1 MRKSYNTLLLL
12 LLLLL
17 TAPTA
22 VLHAQST
29 LEERSRS
36 VILVKNMQGLVP
48 LSLSPSERITLLS
61 DDLQAVKPLTQRLGS
76 YLPAD
81 RISVRSLTRVPS
93 LTADD
98 LLVVVVTKGDRP
110 LPGEVDSLLSERK
123 SVLLFVDRPSADAY
137 THAVI
142 AADAIALSAKGTEGM
157 SALAD
162 ALMGGIPFGGT
173 LLDDKPTLFP
183 NGAGLTTTKT
193 RLATALPEDV
203 DLDGRVLARIDRI
216 AEEGLRAGAYP
227 GCQVLVAKDGYVV
240 YSKAFGYKDA
250 RRKESNST
258 ETLYDLASMTKAM
271 ATVPLVMMAD
281 DEGRLRLSDRIDKH
295 IDYLRWS
302 NKGDVR
308 ISQLLQHCGG
318 MPAVI
323 RFYEEMIDDASY
335 DPPLIAFRRTE
346 GYPTQMDRNAWARS
360 GFRYRSSMVSRDSTA
375 VYSQRFC
382 KGLYLSPEVRE
393 MMRREMKE
401 CNRRSGGYRYSDIDF
416 LLLQEVLEHSYRRGL
431 DTLFSERIAA
441 PLGLSR
447 LCYRPLRYFGPKEM
461 AEGQR
466 DDFLRHQ
473 TLRGDVDDEAAAM
486 LGGVSGNA
494 GLFGNAES
502 CAVVCQM
509 LLDGGRYGGRTLIDV
524 ETIRHYTTYRHRP
537 SPYALGFDRQRGDGR
552 GNTCEEAPMS
562 TYGHTGFTGTCFWI
576 DPTNQIVY
584 IFLSN
589 RVAPQRWNRKLSS
602 LDIRTRIQSVI
613 YDALP

>member
-1 MRKSYNTLLLL
+1 MRKSYNALLLL
-12 LLLLL
+12 LLLIF
-17 TAPTA
+17 PTSL
-22 VLHAQST
+22 LHAQST

-36 VILVKNMQGLVP
+36 VILVKNIEGLVP
-48 LSLSPSERITLLS
+48 LSLSPTGRITLLS
-61 DDLQAVKPLTQRLGS
+61 DDLQAVNPLARRLGS

-81 RISVRSLTRVPS
+81 RLTVRSVTRVPS

-98 LLVVVVTKGDRP
+98 LLVVAVTRGDRP
-110 LPGEVDSLLSERK
+110 LPGEVDSLLSRQQ
-123 SVLLFVDRPSADAY
+123 SVLLFLDRPSAEAY
-137 THAVI
+137 TQAVI
-142 AADAIALSAKGTEGM
+142 AADAIALSAKGREGM
-157 SALAD
+157 SALVD

-183 NGAGLTTTKT
+183 NGAGITTTKT

-203 DLDGRVLARIDRI
+203 DLDGRVLAQIDRI

-250 RRKESNST
+250 RRKELNST
-258 ETLYDLASMTKAM
+258 ETLYDLASMTKAL
-271 ATVPLVMMAD
+271 ATVPLVMMAE

-302 NKGDVR
+302 NKSDVR

-360 GFRYRSSMVSRDSTA
+360 GFRYKSSMVSRDSTA

-431 DTLFSERIAA
+431 DTLFSERIAV
-441 PLGLSR
+441 PLGLTR
-447 LCYRPLRYFGPKEM
+447 LCYRPLQHFRPKEM

-509 LLDGGRYGGRTLIDV
+509 LLDGGRYGGRTLIDE

-537 SPYALGFDRQRGDGR
+537 SPYALGFDRQRGGGR

-589 RVAPQRWNRKLSS
+589 RVAPQRWSRKLSS
-602 LDIRTRIQSVI
+602 LNIRTRIQSVI

>member
-1 MRKSYNTLLLL
+1 MRKSYILLLL
-12 LLLLL
+12 LLLLA
-17 TAPTA
+17 APGTM
-22 VLHAQST
+22 LHAQST
-29 LEERSRS
+29 LEEQSRS
-36 VILVKNMQGLVP
+36 VILVKNMEALIP
-48 LSLSPSERITLLS
+48 LSLGPTGRITLLC
-61 DDLQAVKPLTQRLGS
+61 DDVRGSEPLAQRLGR

-81 RISVRSLTRVPS
+81 RLTVRSMAKLPS
-93 LTADD
+93 LSTDD
-98 LLVVVVTKGDRP
+98 LLIVAVTHGDRP
-110 LPGEVDSLLSERK
+110 MPDGVDSLLRQQRC
-123 SVLLFVDRPSADAY
+123 VLLFMDRPSDDHY
-137 THAVI
+137 TDAVI
-142 AADAIALSAKGTEGM
+142 AADAIALSYKGESGM
-157 SALAD
+157 TALAD

-173 LLDDKPTLFP
+173 LLDDRATLFP

-193 RLATALPEDV
+193 RLTTALPEDV
-203 DLDGRVLARIDRI
+203 DLDGHVLARIDRI

-250 RRKESNST
+250 RRKERNST
-258 ETLYDLASMTKAM
+258 ETLYDLASMTKAL

-281 DEGRLRLSDRIDKH
+281 DEGRLRLGDRIDKH

-323 RFYEEMIDDASY
+323 RFYQEMIDESSY
-335 DPPLIAFRRTE
+335 ESPLIAFRRTA

-360 GFRYRSSMVSRDSTA
+360 GFRYKSSMVSRDSTA

-382 KGLYLSPEVRE
+382 KGLYLSPEVRK

-401 CNRRSGGYRYSDIDF
+401 CNRRTGGYRYSDIDF
-416 LLLQEVLEHSYRRGL
+416 LLLQEVLERSYRQGL
-431 DTLFSERIAA
+431 DTLFSERVAA
-441 PLGLSR
+441 PLGLTR
-447 LCYRPLRYFGPKEM
+447 LCYRPLQHFGPKEM

-466 DDFLRHQ
+466 DNFLRHQ

-509 LLDGGRYGGRTLIDV
+509 LLDGGRYGGQTLIDA

-537 SPYALGFDRQRGDGR
+537 SPYALGFDRQRGGGR

-602 LDIRTRIQSVI
+602 LNIRTRIQSVI

>member
-1 MRKSYNTLLLL
+1 MRKSYNALLLL
-12 LLLLL
+12 LLLIF
-17 TAPTA
+17 PTSL
-22 VLHAQST
+22 LHAQST

-36 VILVKNMQGLVP
+36 VILVKNIEGLVP
-48 LSLSPSERITLLS
+48 LSLSPTGRITLLS
-61 DDLQAVKPLTQRLGS
+61 DDLQAVKPLAQRLGS

-81 RISVRSLTRVPS
+81 RLTVRSVTRAPS

-98 LLVVVVTKGDRP
+98 VLVVVVTRGDRP
-110 LPGEVDSLLSERK
+110 LPGEVDSLLCQRK
-123 SVLLFVDRPSADAY
+123 SVLLLVDRPSAEAY
-137 THAVI
+137 TQAVI
-142 AADAIALSAKGTEGM
+142 AADAIALSAKGREGM

-173 LLDDKPTLFP
+173 LLDDNPTLFP
-183 NGAGLTTTKT
+183 NGAGITTTKT

-216 AEEGLRAGAYP
+216 AEEGLRAGAYT

-250 RRKESNST
+250 RRKEPNST
-258 ETLYDLASMTKAM
+258 ETLYDLASMTKAL

-281 DEGRLRLSDRIDKH
+281 EEGRLRLSDRIDKH

-302 NKGDVR
+302 NKSDVR

-335 DPPLIAFRRTE
+335 DPPLIAFRRTA
-346 GYPTQMDRNAWARS
+346 GYPTQMDQNAWARS
-360 GFRYRSSMVSRDSTA
+360 GFRYKSSMVSSDSTA

-382 KGLYLSPEVRE
+382 KELYLSSEVRE

-441 PLGLSR
+441 PLGLTR
-447 LCYRPLRYFGPKEM
+447 LCYRPLQHFGPKEM
-461 AEGQR
+461 AEGQQ

-509 LLDGGRYGGRTLIDV
+509 LLDGGRYGGRTLIDE

-537 SPYALGFDRQRGDGR
+537 SPYALGFDRQRGGGR

-602 LDIRTRIQSVI
+602 LNIRTRIQSVI

>member
-1 MRKSYNTLLLL
+1 MRKSHNTLLLL

-17 TAPTA
+17 TAPIA

-36 VILVKNMQGLVP
+36 VILVKNMEGLVP
-48 LSLSPSERITLLS
+48 LSLGPTGRIALLS
-61 DDLQAVKPLTQRLGS
+61 DDLQAVKPLARRLGS
-76 YLPAD
+76 YLPGD
-81 RISVRSLTRVPS
+81 RLSVGSVTRGPS

-98 LLVVVVTKGDRP
+98 LLVVAVTQGDRP
-110 LPGEVDSLLSERK
+110 LPGEVDSLLSQRK
-123 SVLLFVDRPSADAY
+123 SVLLFVDRPSAEAY

-142 AADAIALSAKGTEGM
+142 AADAIALSAKGREGM

-173 LLDDKPTLFP
+173 LLDDRPTLFP
-183 NGAGLTTTKT
+183 NGAGLTTTET

-203 DLDGRVLARIDRI
+203 DLDGRVLAQIDRI

-250 RRKESNST
+250 RRKEPNST
-258 ETLYDLASMTKAM
+258 ETLYDLASMTKAL

-335 DPPLIAFRRTE
+335 DPPLIVFRRTE

-360 GFRYRSSMVSRDSTA
+360 GFRYKSSMVSRDSTA

-382 KGLYLSPEVRE
+382 KGLYLSPAVRE

-431 DTLFSERIAA
+431 DTLFRERIAA
-441 PLGLSR
+441 LLGLKR
-447 LCYRPLRYFGPKEM
+447 LCYRPLRCFSLKEM

-466 DDFLRHQ
+466 DNFLRHQ

-509 LLDGGRYGGRTLIDV
+509 LLNGGRYGGQTLIDA

-537 SPYALGFDRQRGDGR
+537 SPYALGFDRQRGGGR

-602 LDIRTRIQSVI
+602 LNIRTRIQSVI

>member
-1 MRKSYNTLLLL
+1 MRKSHNILLLL
-12 LLLLL
+12 LLLIF
-17 TAPTA
+17 PTSL
-22 VLHAQST
+22 LHAQST

-36 VILVKNMQGLVP
+36 VILVKNMGGLVP
-48 LSLSPSERITLLS
+48 LSLSPTARITLLS
-61 DDLQAVKPLTQRLGS
+61 DDLQAVKPLARRLGS

-81 RISVRSLTRVPS
+81 RLTVRSVTRIPS

-98 LLVVVVTKGDRP
+98 LLVVAVTRGDRP
-110 LPGEVDSLLSERK
+110 LPGEVDSLLSQRK
-123 SVLLFVDRPSADAY
+123 SVLLFVDRPSAEAY
-137 THAVI
+137 TPAVI
-142 AADAIALSAKGTEGM
+142 AADAIALSAKGREGM

-173 LLDDKPTLFP
+173 LLDDRPTLFP

-203 DLDGRVLARIDRI
+203 DLDGRVLAQIDRI

-240 YSKAFGYKDA
+240 YSKAFGYMDA
-250 RRKESNST
+250 RRKEPNST
-258 ETLYDLASMTKAM
+258 ETLYDLASMTKAL

-281 DEGRLRLSDRIDKH
+281 DEGRIRLSDRIDKH

-302 NKGDVR
+302 NKGNVR

-360 GFRYRSSMVSRDSTA
+360 GFRYKSSMVSRDSTA

-441 PLGLSR
+441 PLGLKR
-447 LCYRPLRYFGPKEM
+447 LCYRPLQHFRPKEM

-509 LLDGGRYGGRTLIDV
+509 LLNGGRYGGQTLLDA

-537 SPYALGFDRQRGDGR
+537 SPYALGFDRQRGGGR
-552 GNTCEEAPMS
+552 GNTCEEAPMN

-602 LDIRTRIQSVI
+602 LNIRTRIQSVI

>member
-1 MRKSYNTLLLL
+1 MRKSYNALLLL
-12 LLLLL
+12 LLLVF
-17 TAPTA
+17 PTSL
-22 VLHAQST
+22 LHAQST

-36 VILVKNMQGLVP
+36 VILVKNMGGLVP
-48 LSLSPSERITLLS
+48 LSLSPTGRITLLS
-61 DDLQAVKPLTQRLGS
+61 DDLKAVKPLAQRLGS

-81 RISVRSLTRVPS
+81 RLSVRSVTRAPS

-98 LLVVVVTKGDRP
+98 VLVVVITRGDRP
-110 LPGEVDSLLSERK
+110 LPGEVDSLLCQRK
-123 SVLLFVDRPSADAY
+123 SVLLLVDRPSAEAY
-137 THAVI
+137 IPAVI
-142 AADAIALSAKGTEGM
+142 AADAIALSAKGREGM

-250 RRKESNST
+250 RRKEPNST
-258 ETLYDLASMTKAM
+258 ETLYDLASMTKAL

-281 DEGRLRLSDRIDKH
+281 EEGRLRLSDRIDKH

-302 NKGDVR
+302 NKSDVR

-335 DPPLIAFRRTE
+335 DPPLIAFRRTA
-346 GYPTQMDRNAWARS
+346 GYPTQMDQNAWARS
-360 GFRYRSSMVSRDSTA
+360 GFRYKSSMVSSDSTA

-382 KGLYLSPEVRE
+382 KELYLSSEVRE

-441 PLGLSR
+441 PLGLTR

-461 AEGQR
+461 AEGQQ

-509 LLDGGRYGGRTLIDV
+509 LLDGGRYGGRTLIDE

-537 SPYALGFDRQRGDGR
+537 SPYALGFDRQRGGGR

-602 LDIRTRIQSVI
+602 LNIRTRIQSVI

>member
-36 VILVKNMQGLVP
+36 VILVKNMEGLVP
-48 LSLSPSERITLLS
+48 LSLSPIGRITLLS
-61 DDLQAVKPLTQRLGS
+61 DDLQAVKPLARRLGS

-110 LPGEVDSLLSERK
+110 LPGEVDSLLSQRK

-183 NGAGLTTTKT
+183 NGAGLTTSKT

-203 DLDGRVLARIDRI
+203 DLDGRVLDRIDRI

-250 RRKESNST
+250 RRKEPNST
-258 ETLYDLASMTKAM
+258 ETLYDLASMTKAI

-335 DPPLIAFRRTE
+335 DPPLIAFRRTA

-431 DTLFSERIAA
+431 DTLFSDRIAA

-447 LCYRPLRYFGPKEM
+447 LCYRPLQHFGPKEM

-509 LLDGGRYGGRTLIDV
+509 LLNGGRYGGRTLIDE

-537 SPYALGFDRQRGDGR
+537 SPYALGFDRQRGGGR

-602 LDIRTRIQSVI
+602 LNIRTRIQSVI

>member
-12 LLLLL
+12 LLLVF
-17 TAPTA
+17 PTSL
-22 VLHAQST
+22 LHAQST

-36 VILVKNMQGLVP
+36 VILVKNMEGLVP
-48 LSLSPSERITLLS
+48 LSLSPTGRITLLS
-61 DDLQAVKPLTQRLGS
+61 DDLQAVKPLARRLGS
-76 YLPAD
+76 YLPVD
-81 RISVRSLTRVPS
+81 RLSVRSVTRVPS
-93 LTADD
+93 FTADD
-98 LLVVVVTKGDRP
+98 LLVVAITRGDRP
-110 LPGEVDSLLSERK
+110 LPGNVDSLLSQQK
-123 SVLLFVDRPSADAY
+123 SVLLFLDRPSAEAY
-137 THAVI
+137 TQAVI
-142 AADAIALSAKGTEGM
+142 AADAIALSAKGREGM

-203 DLDGRVLARIDRI
+203 DLDGHILVRIDRI

-250 RRKESNST
+250 RRKEPNST

-335 DPPLIAFRRTE
+335 DPPLIAFRRTP
-346 GYPTQMDRNAWARS
+346 GYPTQMDQNAWARS
-360 GFRYRSSMVSRDSTA
+360 GFRYKSSMVSRDSTA
-375 VYSQRFC
+375 VYSRRFC
-382 KGLYLSPEVRE
+382 KRLYLSPEVRE
-393 MMRREMKE
+393 MMRREMRE

-431 DTLFSERIAA
+431 DTLFSERISA
-441 PLGLSR
+441 PLGLTR
-447 LCYRPLRYFGPKEM
+447 LCYRPLQYFGPKEM

-466 DDFLRHQ
+466 DNFLRHQ

-509 LLDGGRYGGRTLIDV
+509 LLDGGRYGGRTLIDA
-524 ETIRHYTTYRHRP
+524 ETIRRYTTYRHRP
-537 SPYALGFDRQRGDGR
+537 SPYALGFDRQRGGGR

-584 IFLSN
+584 VFLSN
-589 RVAPQRWNRKLSS
+589 RVAPQRWSPKLSS
-602 LDIRTRIQSVI
+602 LNIRTRIQSVI
-613 YDALP
+613 YDALL

>member
-12 LLLLL
+12 LLLL
-17 TAPTA
+17 TAPIA

-36 VILVKNMQGLVP
+36 VILVKNMEGLVP
-48 LSLSPSERITLLS
+48 LSLSPIGRITLLS
-61 DDLQAVKPLTQRLGS
+61 DDLQAVKPLTRRLGS

-162 ALMGGIPFGGT
+162 VLMGGIPFGGT

-250 RRKESNST
+250 RRKEPNST

-441 PLGLSR
+441 PLGLTR
-447 LCYRPLRYFGPKEM
+447 LCYRPLQYFGPKEM

-466 DDFLRHQ
+466 DNFLRHQ

-509 LLDGGRYGGRTLIDV
+509 LLDDGRYGGQTIIDA

-537 SPYALGFDRQRGDGR
+537 SPYALGFDRQRGGGR

>member
-1 MRKSYNTLLLL
+1 MRKSYILLLL
-12 LLLLL
+12 LLLA
-17 TAPTA
+17 APGTM
-22 VLHAQST
+22 LHAQST
-29 LEERSRS
+29 LEERSQS
-36 VILVKNMQGLVP
+36 VILVKNMEKLIP
-48 LSLSPSERITLLS
+48 LSLGPSGRITLLC
-61 DDLQAVKPLTQRLGS
+61 DDVRGSEPLAQRLGS

-81 RISVRSLTRVPS
+81 RLTVRSMAKLPS
-93 LTADD
+93 LSTDD
-98 LLVVVVTKGDRP
+98 LLIVAVTHGDRP
-110 LPGEVDSLLSERK
+110 MPDGVDSLLRQQR
-123 SVLLFVDRPSADAY
+123 SVLLFMDRPSDDHY
-137 THAVI
+137 TDAVI
-142 AADAIALSAKGTEGM
+142 AADAIALSYKGESGM
-157 SALAD
+157 TALAD

-173 LLDDKPTLFP
+173 LLDDRATLFP

-193 RLATALPEDV
+193 RLTTALPEDV
-203 DLDGRVLARIDRI
+203 DLDGHVLARIDRI

-250 RRKESNST
+250 RRKERNST
-258 ETLYDLASMTKAM
+258 ETLYDLASMTKAL
-271 ATVPLVMMAD
+271 ATVPLVMKAD
-281 DEGRLRLSDRIDKH
+281 DEGRLRLGDRIDKH

-323 RFYEEMIDDASY
+323 RFYQEMIDESSY
-335 DPPLIAFRRTE
+335 ESPLIAFRRTA

-360 GFRYRSSMVSRDSTA
+360 GFRYRRSMVSPDSTA

-382 KGLYLSPEVRE
+382 QGLYLSPEVRE

-401 CNRRSGGYRYSDIDF
+401 CNRRQGGYRYSDIDF
-416 LLLQEVLEHSYRRGL
+416 LLLQEVLERSYRQGL
-431 DTLFSERIAA
+431 DTLFSERVAA
-441 PLGLSR
+441 PLGLTR
-447 LCYRPLRYFGPKEM
+447 LCYRPLRYFDPKEM

-466 DDFLRHQ
+466 DNFLRHQ

-509 LLDGGRYGGRTLIDV
+509 LLDDGRYGGRTLIDA

-537 SPYALGFDRQRGDGR
+537 SPYALGFDRQRGGGR

-602 LDIRTRIQSVI
+602 LNIRTRIQSVI

>member
-1 MRKSYNTLLLL
+1 MRKSYNALLLL
-12 LLLLL
+12 LLLIF
-17 TAPTA
+17 PTSL
-22 VLHAQST
+22 LHAQTT

-36 VILVKNMQGLVP
+36 VILVKNMGGLVP
-48 LSLSPSERITLLS
+48 LSLSPTVRITLLS
-61 DDLQAVKPLTQRLGS
+61 DDLQAVKPLARRLGS

-81 RISVRSLTRVPS
+81 RLSVRSVTRVPS

-98 LLVVVVTKGDRP
+98 LLVVAVTRGDRP
-110 LPGEVDSLLSERK
+110 LPGEVDSLLSRQQ
-123 SVLLFVDRPSADAY
+123 SVLLFLDRPSADAY
-137 THAVI
+137 TQAVI
-142 AADAIALSAKGTEGM
+142 AADAIALSAKGREGM

-183 NGAGLTTTKT
+183 NGAGITTTKT

-250 RRKESNST
+250 RRKEPNST
-258 ETLYDLASMTKAM
+258 ETLYDLASMTKAL

-335 DPPLIAFRRTE
+335 DPPLIAFRRTA
-346 GYPTQMDRNAWARS
+346 GYPTQMDQNAWARS
-360 GFRYRSSMVSRDSTA
+360 GFRYKSSMVSSDSTA

-393 MMRREMKE
+393 MMRQEMKE

-431 DTLFSERIAA
+431 DTLFSERISV
-441 PLGLSR
+441 PLGLTR
-447 LCYRPLRYFGPKEM
+447 LCYRPLQHFGPKEM

-509 LLDGGRYGGRTLIDV
+509 LLDGGRYGGRTLIDA

-537 SPYALGFDRQRGDGR
+537 SPYALGFDRQRGGGR

-589 RVAPQRWNRKLSS
+589 RVAPQRWSRKLSS
-602 LDIRTRIQSVI
+602 LNIRTRIQSVI

>member
-1 MRKSYNTLLLL
+1 MRKTHNTLLLL

-17 TAPTA
+17 TASTA
-22 VLHAQST
+22 ELHAQST

-36 VILVKNMQGLVP
+36 VILVKNIEGLVP
-48 LSLSPSERITLLS
+48 LSLSPTGRITLLS
-61 DDLQAVKPLTQRLGS
+61 DDLKAVKPLAQRLGS

-81 RISVRSLTRVPS
+81 RLSVRSVTRAPS

-98 LLVVVVTKGDRP
+98 VLVVVITRGDRP
-110 LPGEVDSLLSERK
+110 LPGEVDSLLCQRK
-123 SVLLFVDRPSADAY
+123 SVLLLVDRPSAEAY
-137 THAVI
+137 IPAVI
-142 AADAIALSAKGTEGM
+142 AADAIALSAKGREGM

-173 LLDDKPTLFP
+173 LLDDNPTLFP

-203 DLDGRVLARIDRI
+203 DLDGRVLAQIDRI

-227 GCQVLVAKDGYVV
+227 GCQVLIAKDGYVV

-258 ETLYDLASMTKAM
+258 ETLYDLASMTKAL
-271 ATVPLVMMAD
+271 ATVPLVMMAE

-360 GFRYRSSMVSRDSTA
+360 GFRYKSSMVSRDSTA

-382 KGLYLSPEVRE
+382 KGLYLSPAVRE
-393 MMRREMKE
+393 MMRREMKG

-431 DTLFSERIAA
+431 DTLFSERISA
-441 PLGLSR
+441 PLGLTR
-447 LCYRPLRYFGPKEM
+447 LCYRPLQHFRPKEM

-466 DDFLRHQ
+466 DNFLRHQ

-509 LLDGGRYGGRTLIDV
+509 LLNGGRYGGQTLIDE

-537 SPYALGFDRQRGDGR
+537 SPYALGFDRQRGGGR

-602 LDIRTRIQSVI
+602 LNIRTRIQSVI